1 MSNGRL
7 ILCATPIGNLEDLSQ
22 RAVRTLS
29 EASVIACE
37 DTRRTRKL
45 LSHLGISAPE
55 LVVYNEGNERRRAE
69 QMIERITRGEAVVL
83 VSDAGMPGLSDP
95 GYRLV
100 VGCANRGVEIDV
112 IPGPNAAVSALAI
125 SGLPPGRFV
134 FEGFLPRKSSERLR
148 HIESLRSE
156 ERTLIL
162 YESPHRIEAC
172 LGDLSEGL
180 GDRQAVLVRELTK
193 LHQEVRRGTL
203 SELARGAVDDPV
215 RGEVVLVVQ
224 GAVGR
229 ARPHTDRAELARRA
243 SELMDA
249 GAQRSEA
256 MKIVARDAGVRKRE
270 VFDALL
276 EVQRD

>member
-1 MSNGRL
+1 MSSGRL

-22 RAVRTLS
+22 RAIRTLA

-55 LVVYNEGNERRRAE
+55 LVVYNEGNERRRAD

-172 LGDLSEGL
+172 LEDLSEVL
-180 GDRQAVLVRELTK
+180 GDRQAALVRELTK

-215 RGEVVLVVQ
+215 RGEVVLVIQ
-224 GAVGR
+224 GAVGS
-229 ARPHTDRAELARRA
+229 ARPHMDRAELARRA

>member
-1 MSNGRL
+1 M
-7 ILCATPIGNLEDLSQ
+7 ILCATPIGNLEDMSQ
-22 RAVRTLS
+22 RAIRTLS
-29 EASVIACE
+29 EASVVACE

-45 LSHLGISAPE
+45 LTHLGISTPDM
-55 LVVYNEGNERRRAE
+55 VVYNEGNERRRAE
-69 QMIERITRGEAVVL
+69 QMIGRITRGETVVL

-100 VGCANRGVEIDV
+100 AGCARLGVEIDV

-134 FEGFLPRKSSERLR
+134 FEGFLPRRSSERVR

-156 ERTLIL
+156 ERTMIL
-162 YESPHRIEAC
+162 YESPHRIEAS
-172 LGDLSEGL
+172 LVDLAAVL
-180 GDRQAVLVRELTK
+180 GDRQAALARELTK

-203 SELARGAVDDPV
+203 TELARGAAEDPV
-215 RGEVVLVVQ
+215 RGEVVLVIQ
-224 GAVGR
+224 GAVGQ
-229 ARPHTDRAELARRA
+229 ARPELEKAELAKRA
-243 SELMDA
+243 RELMDA
-249 GAQRSEA
+249 GAERSEA